1 MKQHIKMPEGLL
13 GFEEYKDFELFESE
27 YKPFMVMQAIQDT
40 NLSFFLIDPFLFRPD
55 YEMDI
60 DDATLLK
67 IGITNPSD
75 VIVLAIVTI
84 PSDGSNVTAN
94 LQGPV
99 IINKQNGQAMQVALG
114 DNRWATKHDI
124 LAELNKHNPEGVC

>member
-1 MKQHIKMPEGLL
+1 MKQHIKMREGLL
-13 GFEEYKDFELFESE
+13 GFEEYTEFELSESE
-27 YKPFMVMQAIQDT
+27 YKPFMVLQSTQDV

-60 DDATLLK
+60 DDEILSK
-67 IGITNPSD
+67 IDIQAPSD

-84 PSDGSNVTAN
+84 PSDGSSVTAN

-99 IINKQNGQAMQVALG
+99 IINKKNGSAMQVALG
-114 DNRWATKHDI
+114 DARWSTKHDI
-124 LAELNKHNPEGVC
+124 LSELKKNNPEGVC

>member
-13 GFEEYKDFELFESE
+13 GFEEYTDFELSESDF
-27 YKPFMVMQAIQDT
+27 KPFMVMKSVQDE

-60 DDATLLK
+60 DDETLLK
-67 IGITNPSD
+67 IDIDNPSD

-84 PSDGSNVTAN
+84 PSDGSSVTAN

-99 IINKQNGQAMQVALG
+99 IINKKNGKAMQVALG
-114 DNRWATKHDI
+114 DSRWVTKHDI
-124 LAELNKHNPEGVC
+124 LSELKKNNPEGVC

>member
-13 GFEEYKDFELFESE
+13 GFEEYTEFELTESE
-27 YKPFMVMQAIQDT
+27 YKPFMVLQSTQDI

-60 DDATLLK
+60 DDAMLLK
-67 IGITNPSD
+67 IGIENPSD

-84 PSDGSNVTAN
+84 PSDGSSVTAN

-99 IINKQNGQAMQVALG
+99 IINKQNGNAMQVALG
-114 DNRWATKHDI
+114 DGRWSTKHDI
-124 LAELNKHNPEGVC
+124 LSELKKNSPEGVC

>member
-13 GFEEYKDFELFESE
+13 GFEEYKEFELSESE
-27 YKPFMVMQAIQDT
+27 YKPFMVMNSVQDE

-60 DDATLLK
+60 DDEILAK
-67 IGITNPSD
+67 IGIENPGD

-84 PSDGSNVTAN
+84 PSDGSSVTAN

-99 IINKQNGQAMQVALG
+99 IINRMNGSALQVALG
-114 DNRWATKHDI
+114 DSRWSTKHDI
-124 LAELNKHNPEGVC
+124 LSELKKNNPEGVC

>member
-1 MKQHIKMPEGLL
+1 
-13 GFEEYKDFELFESE
+13 
-27 YKPFMVMQAIQDT
+27 MQSVQDA

-67 IGITNPSD
+67 IGIENLSD

-84 PSDGSNVTAN
+84 PSDGSSVTAN

-99 IINKQNGQAMQVALG
+99 IINKQNGKAMQVALG

-124 LAELNKHNPEGVC
+124 LAELKKNNPEGVC

>member
-13 GFEEYKDFELFESE
+13 GFEEYTDFELSESE
-27 YKPFMVMQAIQDT
+27 FKPFMVMQSVQDA

-60 DDATLLK
+60 DDETLLK
-67 IGITNPSD
+67 IDIESPSD

-84 PSDGSNVTAN
+84 PSDGSSVTAN

-99 IINKQNGQAMQVALG
+99 IINRKNGKAMQVALG
-114 DNRWATKHDI
+114 DSRWATKHDI
-124 LAELNKHNPEGVC
+124 LSELKKNSPEGVC

>member
-1 MKQHIKMPEGLL
+1 MKQHINMPQGLL
-13 GFEEYKDFELFESE
+13 GFEEYKDFELSESE
-27 YKPFMVMQAIQDT
+27 YKPFMVMQSVQDA

-67 IGITNPSD
+67 IGIENPSD

-84 PSDGSNVTAN
+84 PSDGSSVTAN

-99 IINKQNGQAMQVALG
+99 IINKQNGKAMQVALG
-114 DNRWATKHDI
+114 DSRWATKHDI
-124 LAELNKHNPEGVC
+124 LAELKKNSPEGVC

>member
-1 MKQHIKMPEGLL
+1 MKQNIKMPDGLL
-13 GFEEYKDFELFESE
+13 GFEEYKEFDLFESE
-27 YKPFMVMQAIQDT
+27 YKPFMVLQSVQDA

-60 DDATLLK
+60 DDEILSK
-67 IGITNPSD
+67 IGIENPGD

-84 PSDGSNVTAN
+84 PSDGSSVTAN

-99 IINKQNGQAMQVALG
+99 IINRQNGCAMQVALG
-114 DNRWATKHDI
+114 DSRWSTKHDI
-124 LAELNKHNPEGVC
+124 LSELKKNNPEGIC

>member
-67 IGITNPSD
+67 IGIKNPSD

>member
-1 MKQHIKMPEGLL
+1 MKQHINMPQGLL
-13 GFEEYKDFELFESE
+13 GFEEYKDFELSESE
-27 YKPFMVMQAIQDT
+27 YKPFMVMQSVQDA

-67 IGITNPSD
+67 IGIENPSD

-84 PSDGSNVTAN
+84 PSDGSSVTAN

-99 IINKQNGQAMQVALG
+99 IINKQNGKAMQVALG
-114 DNRWATKHDI
+114 DSRWATKHDI
-124 LAELNKHNPEGVC
+124 LAELKKNNPEGVC

>member
-1 MKQHIKMPEGLL
+1 MKQHINMPQGLL
-13 GFEEYKDFELFESE
+13 GFEEYKDFELSESE
-27 YKPFMVMQAIQDT
+27 YKPFMVMQSVQDA

-60 DDATLLK
+60 DDDILMK

-84 PSDGSNVTAN
+84 PSDGSSVTAN

-99 IINKQNGQAMQVALG
+99 IINKQNGKAMQVALG
-114 DNRWATKHDI
+114 DSRWATKHDI
-124 LAELNKHNPEGVC
+124 LAELNKNHPEGVC